1 MENYYLLFMGILV
14 FLLHIPGLIIPKRHR
29 ELGRH
34 FVQQSL
40 NMRLIGL
47 IMVLIGVGAFLVSP
61 SQAGIKWFL
70 MAFGIYQSLSGFA
83 LIFFPNAFASKTERK
98 YVVFRVY
105 QALDWPRYRKM
116 HDWPG
121 ACSLGRYEYYKMMRS

>member
-14 FLLHIPGLIIPKRHR
+14 FLLHIPGLIIPRRHR
-29 ELGRH
+29 ELGHH

-61 SQAGIKWFL
+61 SQGGIKWFIML
-70 MAFGIYQSLSGFA
+70 IGIYQSLSGFA
-83 LIFFPNAFASKTERK
+83 LIFFPNALASKTERMFSGSIK
-98 YVVFRVY
+98 LWIRRAIAKCTIGL
-105 QALDWPRYRKM
+105 ALGVW
-116 HDWPG
+116 G
-121 ACSLGRYEYYKMMRS
+121 AMNIMK

>member
-1 MENYYLLFMGILV
+1 MENYYLLFLGMLV
-14 FLLHIPGLIIPKRHR
+14 FLLHIPALIIPKRYR
-29 ELGRH
+29 DLGH
-34 FVQQSL
+34 NFVQQSL

-83 LIFFPNAFASKTERK
+83 LIFFPKCICIK
-98 YVVFRVY
+98 V
-105 QALDWPRYRKM
+105 
-116 HDWPG
+116 
-121 ACSLGRYEYYKMMRS
+121 